1 MNDVSDFV
9 FSSDMLPE
17 SQERSR
23 LLLGDKA
30 IADLKRAHVMV
41 VGCGAVGGMAIEALV
56 RTGVG
61 RLTIVDFDTFSAGNL
76 NRQIMATVPVLGQLK
91 TSVTAQRIS
100 QINPTVQ
107 VRVKNIKVN
116 ADTIDSLFDE
126 PIDYVID
133 AIDSLNPKTVL
144 IEMLVNQRIPFIS
157 AMGAALKTDMT
168 RVRVAPMKKTIQ
180 CPLAA
185 FVRKRLRR
193 RGVDLS
199 FPVVYSDECVSDK
212 AHLGEIDTESNRHTM
227 GSMMTITALFGLMC
241 AHEAIFYVI
250 NRKEKKND

>member
-1 MNDVSDFV
+1 MKTISPIQSAEFIKQ
-9 FSSDMLPE
+9 
-17 SQERSR
+17 SQERSC

-30 IADLKRAHVMV
+30 LSILHNAHVMV

-61 RLTIVDFDTFSAGNL
+61 RMTIVDFDTFSTGNL
-76 NRQIMATVPVLGQLK
+76 NRQIMATIPVLGEAK
-91 TSVTAQRIS
+91 TKVTAERIK
-100 QINPTVQ
+100 QINPIVD
-107 VRVKNIKVN
+107 VRIKNIEVN
-116 ADTIDSLFDE
+116 TETVERLFDE
-126 PIDYVID
+126 TVDYVID

-144 IEMLVNQRIPFIS
+144 IETLVQRKIPFIS
-157 AMGAALKTDMT
+157 SMGAALKTDMT
-168 RVRVAPMKKTIQ
+168 RVRVGPMKKTIQ

-212 AHLGEIDTESNRHTM
+212 AHLGGIDLESGRHTM
-227 GSMMTITALFGLMC
+227 GSIITITALFGLMC
-241 AHEAIFYVI
+241 AHEAVFTLI
-250 NRKEKKND
+250 NRKEESNE